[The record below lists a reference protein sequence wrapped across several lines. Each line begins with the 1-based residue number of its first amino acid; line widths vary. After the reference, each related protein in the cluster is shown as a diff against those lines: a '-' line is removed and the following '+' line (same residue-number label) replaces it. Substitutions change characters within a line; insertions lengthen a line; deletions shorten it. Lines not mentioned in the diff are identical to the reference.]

1 MVVIVLWLFVILV
14 LLAASVGFALAA
26 FRTKEPEVRDVGEP
40 APAEFRAPATLEARL
55 ADGIIARERATW
67 EATKTKDKSMLTSL
81 LADDYKEVSETG
93 VKGKS
98 EALQTLDDGVI
109 TGYWFDDVRVMEQDR
124 HVAVITYKV
133 RIEGVYKGQA
143 FPPKFYYTTSIWMNR
158 NGNWQAVLSWAP
170 N

>member
-1 MVVIVLWLFVILV
+1 MVGIVLWLLVIFVLV
-14 LLAASVGFALAA
+14 AASVGFALAA
-26 FRTKEPEVRDVGEP
+26 FRTKEPEVSEVGEP
-40 APAEFRAPATLEARL
+40 AAAEFRAPATSDPRL
-55 ADGIIARERATW
+55 AEGIIAREKATW

-81 LADDYKEVSETG
+81 LADDYKEVSDTG
-93 VKGKS
+93 VKGKA

-109 TGYWFDDVRVMEQDR
+109 TSYWLDDVRVMEQDR
-124 HVAVITYKV
+124 HVAVIAYKV

-143 FPPKFYYTTSIWMNR
+143 LPAKFYYTTSIWMNR